1 MLKQT
6 IGDWQSGAPP
16 TCPKCQSSD
25 KVAGVINTEKNDKQ
39 RAESYLWKC
48 TACSHEWPRTITPP
62 SDNP

>member
-25 KVAGVINTEKNDKQ
+25 KVAGVINTVKNDSSGQ
-39 RAESYLWKC
+39 NRTCGNVLLARMNG
-48 TACSHEWPRTITPP
+48 HEP
-62 SDNP
+62 DNP